1 MDNSKLILISK
12 KFKVK
17 KKGIGVGVGEKT
29 HSVILLSH
37 GHPNSKPK
45 VQKGKDT
52 LPSGE
57 VTTHNS
63 LV

>member
-29 HSVILLSH
+29 
-37 GHPNSKPK
+37 
-45 VQKGKDT
+45 Q
-52 LPSGE
+52 
-57 VTTHNS
+57 
-63 LV
+63 

>member
-17 KKGIGVGVGEKT
+17 KKGIGVGEKT